1 MHITITPLLCLIFKE
16 IKDWL
21 THEKIHTKKNN
32 FLFRKY
38 GIVQFLFYEYIY
50 IEKSK
55 LCINTK
61 HSLLIIYLHEH
72 QAYNLLI
79 FMI

>member
-21 THEKIHTKKNN
+21 THEKIHEKNPTFFSVNTELYN
-32 FLFRKY
+32 FCY
-38 GIVQFLFYEYIY
+38 MNIY